1 MQSILFSIV
10 FLMKWVGCRIDYDHF
25 DCHLS
30 TILTHFCKSCLP
42 DLEDKNTIYASCI
55 IFMHIIN
62 LLVVCLF
69 LMKWVGWTF
78 WLSAN
83 YNNKLFY
90 HHHAFPNFK
99 RLFWPQESILD
110 GWLYNPELMD
120 SFSQIMLLHLYLWW
134 YRWVVKMIILVGC
147 KNDFFQ

>member
-1 MQSILFSIV
+1 MS
-10 FLMKWVGCRIDYDHF
+10 
-25 DCHLS
+25 
-30 TILTHFCKSCLP
+30 

-120 SFSQIMLLHLYLWW
+120 SFSQIMLLHLYFWW
-134 YRWVVKMIILVGC
+134 YRWVVKMIFFFNSHLSTWLFLNHAFSIIKCLFNLKD
-147 KNDFFQ
+147 KNIWWLYI